1 MSKPDEQVTK
11 VVKTVRSKVAVTKP
25 KRKLTKRPVAVK
37 KDKKVV
43 EPKVVN
49 VKSPLPKVVKPVTHR
64 KINVK
69 PVLAKTTGINISPA
83 KVKNIVSN
91 YVLNKDVYKALK
103 ELRGATPKQVFKE
116 DGEGDKKTKVLVET
130 IKGTPVS
137 GLSPETCAYIKH
149 ATDSFEN
156 NQKEEYLRAKVSK
169 MPPPLAKK
177 YAEAR
182 NKAKELHESTH
193 KDSFLHEGEPFDVEA
208 FSRKYDPHF
217 YDTYDSEKKVRDTA
231 DKSDEWK
238 KAIDKVTKLK
248 NRFSTNSRIFLSA
261 LVEYLIKQLAMNG
274 TVSCVADKKKII
286 QLSHILDTS
295 KPGFKDRFPLY
306 PLIVNLDTFKQA
318 QAHLNSSEVEK
329 KSDSDADNDADETTT
344 KSEKNTDLFQ
354 LDGMSL
360 DKQYQF
366 RYYIGETCRE
376 VRMDLSGESSEDK
389 DDEKANE
396 VYNYTSVSKVFKNF
410 CSTLVCEFLIRIG
423 AMLKKE
429 IETRG
434 IKTVNDTVISTVIL
448 HYHIVCGVNEG
459 PTVDFI
465 KEAVTKYYSYV
476 SDRQETR
483 KHTKDGPKD
492 VVKPAGPKDVVKPAG
507 PKDVVKPAGPKD
519 VVKPV
524 GDLPYTDK

>member
-1 MSKPDEQVTK
+1 MSKSSEKVTK
-11 VVKTVRSKVAVTKP
+11 SIKSKVVVSKP
-25 KRKLTKRPVAVK
+25 KGKLTKRPVVVK
-37 KDKKVV
+37 KVKKVV
-43 EPKVVN
+43 EPKVVKI
-49 VKSPLPKVVKPVTHR
+49 KSTLPKVVKPVTQR
-64 KINVK
+64 KINIK

-91 YVLNKDVYKALK
+91 YVLNKDAYKALM
-103 ELRGATPKQVFKE
+103 ELRDAIPKQVFKE
-116 DGEGDKKTKVLVET
+116 DIEGDNKTKVLVET
-130 IKGTPVS
+130 TKGTPVS
-137 GLSPETCAYIKH
+137 DLSQETLAYINH
-149 ATDSFEN
+149 ATESFEH

-169 MPPPLAKK
+169 LPKSLATN
-177 YAEAR
+177 YMEAK
-182 NKAKELHESTH
+182 NKARELHESNH

-208 FSRKYDPHF
+208 FSHKYDPHF
-217 YDTYDSEKKVRDTA
+217 YDAYDDEKKVRDDA

-248 NRFSTNSRIFLSA
+248 NRFSTNSRIYLSA

-295 KPGFKDRFPLY
+295 TPGFKDRFSLY

-318 QAHLNSSEVEK
+318 QDYLNSSEVEK
-329 KSDSDADNDADETTT
+329 KSESDDDDETTS

-376 VRMDLSGESSEDK
+376 VRMDLAGEPSDDK
-389 DDEKANE
+389 DNEKSNE

-410 CSTLVCEFLIRIG
+410 CSTLVCEFLMRIG
-423 AMLKKE
+423 AMLKTE

-434 IKTVNDTVISTVIL
+434 IKTVNDTVISTVIS
-448 HYHIVCGVNEG
+448 HYHIVCGVDED
-459 PTVDFI
+459 PTIDFI

-483 KHTKDGPKD
+483 KQTKDE
-492 VVKPAGPKDVVKPAG
+492 VKPTE
-507 PKDVVKPAGPKD
+507 
-519 VVKPV
+519 
-524 GDLPYTDK
+524 DLTYNDK

>member
-1 MSKPDEQVTK
+1 MSKPAEQ
-11 VVKTVRSKVAVTKP
+11 VVKTVNSKVASTKP
-25 KRKLTKRPVAVK
+25 KRKLTKRPVVDKKDK

-43 EPKVVN
+43 EPKVVT
-49 VKSPLPKVVKPVTHR
+49 VKSTLTKVVKPVTHR

-91 YVLNKDVYKALK
+91 YVLNKDAYKALK
-103 ELRGATPKQVFKE
+103 ELRGAIPKQVFKE
-116 DGEGDKKTKVLVET
+116 DGEGDKKTKVLAET
-130 IKGTPVS
+130 TKGTPVS
-137 GLSPETCAYIKH
+137 GLSQETLAYIKH

-169 MPPPLAKK
+169 MSPPLTKK
-177 YAEAR
+177 YMEAK
-182 NKAKELHESTH
+182 NKSKELHESTH
-193 KDSFLHEGEPFDVEA
+193 KDSFLHEGEPFDVET

-217 YDTYDSEKKVRDTA
+217 YDEYDSEKKGRDAA

-248 NRFSTNSRIFLSA
+248 NRFSTNSRIYLSA

-295 KPGFKDRFPLY
+295 KPGFKDRFSLY

-329 KSDSDADNDADETTT
+329 KSDSDVDETTT

-354 LDGMSL
+354 LDCMSL

-376 VRMDLSGESSEDK
+376 VRMDLAGEPSEDK

-410 CSTLVCEFLIRIG
+410 CSTLVCEFLTRIG

-448 HYHIVCGVNEG
+448 HYHIVCGVDEG

-483 KHTKDGPKD
+483 KHTKDETKA
-492 VVKPAGPKDVVKPAG
+492 VVKPAG
-507 PKDVVKPAGPKD
+507 
-519 VVKPV
+519 
-524 GDLPYTDK
+524 DLTYTDK